1 MKKVLFIV
9 VLMVISGSIAMA
21 QYQKGSW
28 MFSGSGYSNL
38 GGIKSENT
46 IPNLQGDMNRNWI
59 FGDIIVSTRNAFLP
73 VKNLAVG
80 LDIQLDI
87 EGKGWEPEDMNK
99 SNYDKNYKEGNGTTN
114 IFAGPLLR
122 YYIPIGRIVA
132 LYPEASLGYRSYA
145 NIMYAEG
152 ESAFIP
158 GGSLEKYEQRIVT
171 LAGGFGFNVG
181 GGVAFRLSEHFA
193 LDVTTRFGGG
203 KIKGKTKDESDYPSS
218 AGYVKNPEMDTDITF
233 GTIDILIGFQ
243 IYVGGRD

>member
-1 MKKVLFIV
+1 MKKVLFAILFV
-9 VLMVISGSIAMA
+9 VISGSIAMG
-21 QYQKGSW
+21 QYQQGSW

-38 GGIKSENT
+38 GGIKSETT

-59 FGDIIVSTRNAFLP
+59 FGDIIVSTRNAIFP

-87 EGKGWEPEDMNK
+87 EGKGWEPDGDNK
-99 SNYDKNYKEGNGTTN
+99 DNYDKDYKEGDGTTH
-114 IFAGPLLR
+114 IFAGPLVR
-122 YYIPIGRIVA
+122 YYIPIGDVVA
-132 LYPEASLGYRSYA
+132 LFPEASLGFRNYT

-152 ESAFIP
+152 EKAFIP

-171 LAGGFGFNVG
+171 MANGFGFNLG
-181 GGVAFRLSEHFA
+181 AGIAFRLSEHFA

-218 AGYVKNPEMDTDITF
+218 AQYQKNPEMDTDITF

-243 IYVGGRD
+243 IYIGGRD